1 MPNRDKTGP
10 DGEGSMTGRRRGK
23 CSAEELNSIEKDLS
37 DIEKDVLKKKRNFGK
52 GRGMGRNRE
61 D

>member
-23 CSAEELNSIEKDLS
+23 CSTEELNSIEKDLS